1 MRAASAAV
9 LAAAAGADR
18 TPQWRWS
25 GGWNL
30 GQSHLNLGKREYKI
44 LIIYFPRKHCFKK
57 IIKKKIHIHICIYT
71 ELTTNLWRGTP
82 RPAGFRRERTSEQP
96 QGPEGW
102 VA

>member
-30 GQSHLNLGKREYKI
+30 GQSHLNSGKREYKI

-57 IIKKKIHIHICIYT
+57 KHNKKKQT